1 MRALILSIGLLVAPL
16 AAVAVELK
24 PGDAAPLFTAQM
36 QDGTQFNLASREGK
50 WTVLFF
56 YPKAGTSGCT
66 QQVCGF
72 RDGIKAIR
80 DEGAEVYGISTDD
93 VAAQAQFHKDQHLV
107 FPLLADPEGTVTEAY
122 GAKMPVLT
130 MSKRWTFIIDPTLT
144 IRQIEHDVDPSQD
157 AKRVAGEI
165 AKLKGGGAAAPA
177 P

>member
-1 MRALILSIGLLVAPL
+1 M
-16 AAVAVELK
+16 
-24 PGDAAPLFTAQM
+24 
-36 QDGTQFNLASREGK
+36 
-50 WTVLFF
+50 
-56 YPKAGTSGCT
+56 
-66 QQVCGF
+66 
-72 RDGIKAIR
+72 
-80 DEGAEVYGISTDD
+80 
-93 VAAQAQFHKDQHLV
+93 